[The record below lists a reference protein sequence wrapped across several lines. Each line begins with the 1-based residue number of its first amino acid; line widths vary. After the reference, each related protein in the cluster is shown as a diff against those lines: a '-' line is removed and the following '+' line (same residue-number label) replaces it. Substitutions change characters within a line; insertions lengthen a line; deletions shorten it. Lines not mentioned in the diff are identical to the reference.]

1 MLIQMKMVMMISV
14 MSLEGLHRHASVREE
29 GGGANKPQGIV
40 TIFCC
45 FCECFNVTNLTTSK
59 EVKVNVTMCAS

>member
-1 MLIQMKMVMMISV
+1 MKMVMMISDL
-14 MSLEGLHRHASVREE
+14 SLEGLHRHASVREE

-45 FCECFNVTNLTTSK
+45 FCECFHNNNLTTSQ
-59 EVKVNVTMCAS
+59 EVTVNVTMCAS